1 MLQEPTRLGV
11 LGWPV
16 AHSRS
21 PAMQNAALAAV
32 GLDAWRY
39 QLLPV
44 PPALFME
51 TVSALPGAGF
61 RGANVTIPHKHAALA
76 VATAPTERARAIGAA
91 NTLLFEPDGAIRAD
105 NTDAPG
111 DDRLAAV
118 PGRRSPS
125 ARPRGGGECTGRR
138 MGAHRRGRG
147 HRLCV
152 EPHRRPGRALVQR
165 AGRDSRARRPARG
178 CPHPLYVQWAG
189 RSGTRRFKHVPV
201 TADDLD
207 RYECVVDFVYTKPA
221 HAGTALVEAAR
232 ARSIPVVDGF
242 DLLVAQ
248 GALAFEQFT
257 SRPAPT
263 ELMRAA
269 ARGH

>member
-1 MLQEPTRLGV
+1 MPPDPTRLGV

-21 PAMQNAALAAV
+21 PAMHNAALAAV
-32 GLDAWRY
+32 GLNGWRY

-44 PPALFME
+44 PPALFTE
-51 TVSALPGAGF
+51 TVRALPAAGF
-61 RGANVTIPHKHAALA
+61 RGVNVTIPHKHAALA

-111 DDRLAAV
+111 LIASLPFPIAGRRAFVLGAGGSARAAV
-118 PGRRSPS
+118 WALINAGADTVFVWNRTAARAERLCSELGGIPVQDAPS
-125 ARPRGGGECTGRR
+125 ADVLIHCT
-138 MGAHRRGRG
+138 
-147 HRLCV
+147 
-152 EPHRRPGRALVQR
+152 
-165 AGRDSRARRPARG
+165 S
-178 CPHPLYVQWAG
+178 
-189 RSGTRRFKHVPV
+189 SGLDASDWTFKHVPV
-201 TADDLD
+201 TADELE

-221 HAGTALVEAAR
+221 HAGTALVQAAR
-232 ARSIPVVDGF
+232 ARSIPVVDGST
-242 DLLVAQ
+242 LLVAQ

-257 SRPAPT
+257 SRAAPA

-269 ARGH
+269 ARGR